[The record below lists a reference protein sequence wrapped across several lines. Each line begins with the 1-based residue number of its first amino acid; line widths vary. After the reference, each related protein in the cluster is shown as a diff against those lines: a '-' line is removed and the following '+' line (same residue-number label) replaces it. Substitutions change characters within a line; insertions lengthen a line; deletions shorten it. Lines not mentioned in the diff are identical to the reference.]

1 MVICNVTVIAEK
13 GVNPQ
18 NYVKYYRRHGKS
30 DPKSVSKG
38 NMFVPQT
45 LEDSIVPLKGAQG
58 SLPTCC
64 LFPQEKLISCKVY
77 IDNLRLMAK
86 IRIQ

>member
-1 MVICNVTVIAEK
+1 MVSFTVEK
-13 GVNPQ
+13 GINPK
-18 NYVKYYRRHGKS
+18 NYIKYYRGQCKT

-64 LFPQEKLISCKVY
+64 LFPQEKLITCKVY
-77 IDNLRLMAK
+77 IDNLHLMAK
-86 IRIQ
+86 IRIH